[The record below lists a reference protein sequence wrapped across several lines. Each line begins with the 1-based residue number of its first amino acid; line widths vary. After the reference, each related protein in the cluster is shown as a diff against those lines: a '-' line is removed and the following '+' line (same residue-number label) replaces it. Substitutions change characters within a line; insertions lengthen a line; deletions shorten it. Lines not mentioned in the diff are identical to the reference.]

1 MSGAFLTQSYERR
14 PTPLH
19 TARAGAAAA
28 FCMAFALVPALYQHP
43 PVLLAAGAGIYLAA
57 SLAGVGR
64 QVRRATLMGLPI
76 AIVIALVNP
85 LVSQNGNTVILRFG
99 EVFGHRFDVTL
110 EAVLF
115 GLVAGL
121 RVLVLIA
128 AFGLFNAVVDPD
140 ELMRAVRRF
149 SYRSALTASLATRLV
164 PVLVRDATRMSE
176 AARCRARPAPRSM
189 VARAALASALD
200 RAVDVAA
207 ALELRGYGSAV
218 RPARVRRPW
227 SRHDLRV
234 TAAAVTLAVVVVAMR
249 ALGVGEF
256 EPYPSPTMSTA
267 PADLLLVVALVFA
280 GALPFAGG
288 GARLGVARG

>member
-1 MSGAFLTQSYERR
+1 MSSFLTQTYRR
-14 PTPLH
+14 RATPLH
-19 TARAGAAAA
+19 SARAGAAAA
-28 FCMAFALVPALYQHP
+28 FCMAFALVPAIYQHP
-43 PVLLAAGAGIYLAA
+43 VILFAAGGGIYLAA
-57 SLAGVGR
+57 HLAGVAR
-64 QVRRATLMGLPI
+64 AVRHAVLIGLPV

-85 LVSQNGNTVILRFG
+85 LVSNNGNTVIFRFG
-99 EVFGHRFDVTL
+99 EVLGHRFDVTS
-110 EAVLF
+110 EAILF

-164 PVLVRDATRMSE
+164 PVLVRDATRMNE
-176 AARCRARPAPRSM
+176 AARCRAKPAPRAM
-189 VARAALASALD
+189 VARAALASSLD

-207 ALELRGYGSAV
+207 ALELRGYGSAQ

-234 TAAAVTLAVVVVAMR
+234 TFAAIAITLIVLGMR

-256 EPYPSPTMSTA
+256 EPYPSPTMSTE
-267 PADLLLVVALVFA
+267 PADLVLALALVGA
-280 GALPFAGG
+280 GALPFAGA
-288 GARLGVARG
+288 GARLGVARA

>member
-1 MSGAFLTQSYERR
+1 MSSFLTQRYRRR

-19 TARAGAAAA
+19 GARAGAAAA

-43 PVLLAAGAGIYLAA
+43 PTLLAAGAGVMVAA
-57 SLAGVGR
+57 TLAGVSA
-64 QVRRATLMGLPI
+64 QVRRAALIGLPI

-85 LVSQNGNTVILRFG
+85 LVSQNGDTVILRLG
-99 EVFGHRFDVTL
+99 ELLGHRFDVTL

-121 RVLVLIA
+121 RVIVLIA
-128 AFGLFNAVVDPD
+128 AFGLFSAVVDPD
-140 ELMRAVRRF
+140 ELLRAVRRV

-164 PVLVRDATRMSE
+164 PVLVRDATRMNE
-176 AARCRARPAPRSM
+176 AARCRAKPAPRSA

-207 ALELRGYGSAV
+207 ALELRGYGSAK

-227 SRHDLRV
+227 SRHDVRV
-234 TAAAVTLAVVVVAMR
+234 AVAAGLIVALVVVMR
-249 ALGVGEF
+249 AAGVGEF
-256 EPYPSPTMSTA
+256 EPYPSPTLSTG
-267 PADLLLVVALVFA
+267 PADLALGLALVA
-280 GALPFAGG
+280 VGALPFAGA
-288 GARLGVARG
+288 GARLGVARV

>member
-1 MSGAFLTQSYERR
+1 MSSFLTQTYRR
-14 PTPLH
+14 RATPLH
-19 TARAGAAAA
+19 TARAGVAAAY
-28 FCMAFALVPALYQHP
+28 CMAFALVPTLYQHP
-43 PVLLAAGAGIYLAA
+43 ATLLAAGAGIFLAA
-57 SLAGVGR
+57 TLAGVWR
-64 QVRRATLMGLPI
+64 QVRRAMLIGLPL

-85 LVSQNGNTVILRFG
+85 LVSQNGNTVVLRLG
-99 EVFGHRFDVTL
+99 TLLGHRFDVTL
-110 EAVLF
+110 EAMLF

-164 PVLVRDATRMSE
+164 PVLVRDATRMNE
-176 AARCRARPAPRSM
+176 AARCRAKPAHRSM

-227 SRHDLRV
+227 SRHDLRL
-234 TAAAVTLAVVVVAMR
+234 AAAALALAIVVVGMR
-249 ALGVGEF
+249 IPGVGEF
-256 EPYPSPTMSTA
+256 EPYPTPTMTA
-267 PADLLLVVALVFA
+267 APSDLLLALALVSA
-280 GALPFAGG
+280 GALPFVGMR
-288 GARLGVARG
+288 ARLGVARG

>member
-1 MSGAFLTQSYERR
+1 MSSFLTQSYRRR

-19 TARAGAAAA
+19 GARAGAAAA
-28 FCMAFALVPALYQHP
+28 FCMAFALVPAVYQHP
-43 PVLLAAGAGIYLAA
+43 PTLLAAGAGVMVAA
-57 SLAGVGR
+57 ALAGVSA
-64 QVRRATLMGLPI
+64 QVRRAALIGLPI

-85 LVSQNGNTVILRFG
+85 LVSENGNTVIARLG
-99 EVFGHRFDVTL
+99 ELFGHRFDVTL

-121 RVLVLIA
+121 RVIVLIA

-140 ELMRAVRRF
+140 ELLRAVRRV

-164 PVLVRDATRMSE
+164 PVLVRDATRMND
-176 AARCRARPAPRSM
+176 AARCRAKPASRNA

-207 ALELRGYGSAV
+207 ALELRGYGSAK
-218 RPARVRRPW
+218 RPARARRPW
-227 SRHDLRV
+227 SRHDVRV
-234 TAAAVTLAVVVVAMR
+234 AVAAGAIVALVIAMR
-249 ALGVGEF
+249 AAGVGEF
-256 EPYPSPTMSTA
+256 EPYPSPAMSTG
-267 PADLLLVVALVFA
+267 PADLALA
-280 GALPFAGG
+280 LALIAGGALPFAGA

>member
-1 MSGAFLTQSYERR
+1 VTSALFTQVYRRR

-19 TARAGAAAA
+19 SARAGAAAA
-28 FCMAFALVPALYQHP
+28 FCGAYALVPALYQHP
-43 PVLLAAGAGIYLAA
+43 PVLLGAGGGVLVAA
-57 SLAGVGR
+57 HLAGVRR
-64 QVRRATLMGLPI
+64 QVLRAALIGLPI

-85 LVSQNGNTVILRFG
+85 LVSQNGETVIVRLG
-99 EVFGHRFDVTL
+99 SLFGHEFDVTL

-121 RVLVLIA
+121 RVIVLIA

-140 ELMRAVRRF
+140 ELLRAVRRV

-164 PVLVRDATRMSE
+164 PVLVRDAARMGE
-176 AARCRARPAPRSM
+176 AARCRARPAPRTA

-218 RPARVRRPW
+218 KPARRRRPW
-227 SRHDLRV
+227 SRHDIRV
-234 TAAAVTLAVVVVAMR
+234 ALSAAVITLLVVGFRIA
-249 ALGVGEF
+249 GVGEF
-256 EPYPSPTMSTA
+256 EPYPSPTMSWE
-267 PADLLLVVALVFA
+267 PADLVLCLALVSG
-280 GALPFAGG
+280 GALPFAGRR
-288 GARLGVARG
+288 ARLGVAVG

>member
-1 MSGAFLTQSYERR
+1 MSSFLAQTYRRR

-19 TARAGAAAA
+19 SARAGVAAA

-43 PVLLAAGAGIYLAA
+43 LVLLTAGAGVFVAA
-57 SLAGVGR
+57 ALAGVSK
-64 QVRRATLMGLPI
+64 QVLRATLIGVPI

-85 LVSQNGNTVILRFG
+85 LVSQNGNTVIFRMG
-99 EVFGHRFDVTL
+99 ELFGHRFDITL
-110 EAVLF
+110 EAILF

-121 RVLVLIA
+121 RVLVLVA

-164 PVLVRDATRMSE
+164 PVLVRDATRMND
-176 AARCRARPAPRSM
+176 AARCRAKPAPRSM

-227 SRHDLRV
+227 SRHDIRIG
-234 TAAAVTLAVVVVAMR
+234 AAAAALALVVVGMSI
-249 ALGVGEF
+249 LGVGEF
-256 EPYPSPTMSTA
+256 EPYPTPTMSTA
-267 PADLLLVVALVFA
+267 PSDVVLCLVLVSA
-280 GALPFAGG
+280 GALPFVGAA
-288 GARLGVARG
+288 ARLGVARG

>member
-1 MSGAFLTQSYERR
+1 MTSGFLTQSYDRR

-19 TARAGAAAA
+19 SARAGAAAA

-43 PVLLAAGAGIYLAA
+43 IVLAAAGAGVFVAA
-57 SLAGVGR
+57 AMAGVAR
-64 QVRRATLMGLPI
+64 RVRRATLMGLPI

-85 LVSQNGNTVILRFG
+85 LVSQNGSTVIARLG
-99 EVFGHRFDVTL
+99 ELFGHRFDVTL

-115 GLVAGL
+115 GLVAGE

-140 ELMRAVRRF
+140 ELLRAVRRI

-164 PVLVRDATRMSE
+164 PVLVRDAGRMSE
-176 AARCRARPAPRSM
+176 AARCRARPAPRTA

-218 RPARVRRPW
+218 RPARIKRPW
-227 SRHDLRV
+227 SRHDLR
-234 TAAAVTLAVVVVAMR
+234 TAAAAAVVAVLVCVMR
-249 ALGVGEF
+249 ALGAGEF
-256 EPYPSPTMSTA
+256 EPYPSPAMSFA
-267 PADLLLVVALVFA
+267 PGDVVLCLALVTG
-280 GALPFAGG
+280 GALPFAGAA
-288 GARLGVARG
+288 ARLGVARG

>member
-1 MSGAFLTQSYERR
+1 VSSFLTQTYRRR

-19 TARAGAAAA
+19 SARAGAAAS

-43 PVLLAAGAGIYLAA
+43 LILFAAGGGIFLAA
-57 SLAGVGR
+57 SLAGVAR
-64 QVRRATLMGLPI
+64 EVRRATVIGLPI

-85 LVSQNGNTVILRFG
+85 LVSNNGNTVIFRFG
-99 EVFGHRFDVTL
+99 EVLGHRFDVTS
-110 EAVLF
+110 EAILF

-164 PVLVRDATRMSE
+164 PVLVRDATRMNE
-176 AARCRARPAPRSM
+176 AARCRAKPAPRAM
-189 VARAALASALD
+189 VARAALASSLD

-207 ALELRGYGSAV
+207 ALELRGYGSAQ

-234 TAAAVTLAVVVVAMR
+234 TVAAAVIALLVIGMR

-256 EPYPSPTMSTA
+256 EPYPSPTMSME
-267 PADLLLVVALVFA
+267 PADLVLALALVSA
-280 GALPFAGG
+280 GALPFVGA

>member
-1 MSGAFLTQSYERR
+1 MSSFLTQTYRRR

-19 TARAGAAAA
+19 SARAGAAAA
-28 FCMAFALVPALYQHP
+28 FCLAFALVPALYQHP
-43 PVLLAAGAGIYLAA
+43 LILLPAGGGIYLAA
-57 SLAGVGR
+57 SLAGVAR
-64 QVRRATLMGLPI
+64 QVRRATLIGLPV

-85 LVSQNGNTVILRFG
+85 LVSNNGNTVIFRFG
-99 EVFGHRFDVTL
+99 EFLGHRFDVTS
-110 EAVLF
+110 EAILF

-176 AARCRARPAPRSM
+176 AARCRAKPAPRAM
-189 VARAALASALD
+189 VARAALASSLD

-207 ALELRGYGSAV
+207 ALELRGYGSAQ

-227 SRHDLRV
+227 SRHDVRV
-234 TAAAVTLAVVVVAMR
+234 TAAAVLIALLVVGMR
-249 ALGVGEF
+249 ALGAGEF
-256 EPYPSPTMSTA
+256 EPYPSPTMSTER
-267 PADLLLVVALVFA
+267 ADLVLALALVSA
-280 GALPFAGG
+280 GALPFAGA